1 MKSKKHSKR
10 PLPIMG
16 VKSQNLRAK
25 DWAQLPKVCF
35 VDIQASIISNEIVK
49 DGTVLL
55 FLERS
60 PKDFVSL
67 PMRFFVTKKYT
78 ATIDSQWTFKK
89 VRLMW
94 TNILEGDTAVPK
106 SFKIKV
112 ITLPSG
118 VREKFPDL
126 EMRSF
131 PAVAN
136 AFNIGY

>member
-1 MKSKKHSKR
+1 M
-10 PLPIMG
+10 
-16 VKSQNLRAK
+16 
-25 DWAQLPKVCF
+25 
-35 VDIQASIISNEIVK
+35 DIQASIISNEIVK